1 MSVTTGLHED
11 GKLPALELS
20 NRAASGGDPRS
31 LQFQEVRVLWGLS
44 PRFRR

>member
-1 MSVTTGLHED
+1 MSVTSGLHED

-31 LQFQEVRVLWGLS
+31 PAVSGG
-44 PRFRR
+44 PRSLGAVAPI